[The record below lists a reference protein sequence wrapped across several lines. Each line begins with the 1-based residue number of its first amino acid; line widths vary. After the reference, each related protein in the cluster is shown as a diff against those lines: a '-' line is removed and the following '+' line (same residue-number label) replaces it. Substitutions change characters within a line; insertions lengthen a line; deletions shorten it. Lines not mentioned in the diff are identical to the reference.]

1 MQRRLAGITDGS
13 LFTGEVYDLYHEIC
27 LKLKSQPRTMRMI
40 SNYLSELEMQG
51 LISAQISGKYVR
63 GNTRLIKLGYPPKEI
78 KDIIKNSWK

>member
-1 MQRRLAGITDGS
+1 
-13 LFTGEVYDLYHEIC
+13 
-27 LKLKSQPRTMRMI
+27 MI